1 MISLKS
7 PREIDIMA
15 RGGAILGATLAH
27 VSAAV
32 RPGLSTKELDRLAES
47 FIRSHPG
54 ATPAFKGLYG
64 FPGSA
69 CTSINEEI
77 VHGIPSAKRVLRE
90 GDLVKLDVGV
100 KFEGFYTDSA
110 ITVAVGEVDEAS
122 RRLMAV
128 TREALAA
135 GIEAA
140 RVGNHVGDIGAAIGG
155 VVSAAGY
162 TTADDLV
169 GHYVG
174 SKPHGDPQV
183 PNHGTPKRGAKLLPG
198 LTIAIEP
205 MVNMGK
211 SATRTLR
218 DKWTIVTQDGSR
230 SAHFEHTVAITEA
243 GPRVLTLAPGEHV
256 VHGPVT
262 AD

>member
-1 MISLKS
+1 
-7 PREIDIMA
+7 MA
-15 RGGAILGATLAH
+15 RGGAILAETLAKI
-27 VSAAV
+27 SAEV
-32 RPGLSTKELDRLAES
+32 RPGVSTKEIDAVAEQ

-64 FPGSA
+64 FPGSV

-77 VHGIPSAKRVLRE
+77 VHGIPSAKRVLKE

-100 KFEGFYTDSA
+100 KFEGYYTDSA
-110 ITVAVGEVDEAS
+110 VTVPVGTIDQRS
-122 RRLMAV
+122 QRLMDV
-128 TREALAA
+128 TKEALAA
-135 GIEAA
+135 GIGAA
-140 RVGNHVGDIGAAIGG
+140 RVGNHVGDIGAAIEHIVKG
-155 VVSAAGY
+155 AGF

-211 SATRTLR
+211 SATRTLK

-230 SAHFEHTVAITEA
+230 SAHFEHTVAVTEA
-243 GPRVLTLAPGEHV
+243 GPRILTLPSVSATP
-256 VHGPVT
+256 
-262 AD
+262 

>member
-1 MISLKS
+1 VISLKS

-15 RGGAILGATLAH
+15 RGGAILAETLRRI
-27 VSAAV
+27 SADV
-32 RPGLSTKELDRLAES
+32 RPGVSTKQLDSAAED

-64 FPGSA
+64 FPGSV

-77 VHGIPSAKRVLRE
+77 VHGIPSPKRILRE

-100 KFEGFYTDSA
+100 KFEGYFTDSA
-110 ITVAVGEVDEAS
+110 VTVPVGEVDEAS
-122 RRLMAV
+122 RRLMRV

-140 RVGNHVGDIGAAIGG
+140 RVGNHVGDIGAAIEG
-155 VVSAAGY
+155 VVKAAGY

-205 MVNMGK
+205 MVNMGR
-211 SATRTLR
+211 SETRTLK
-218 DKWTIVTQDGSR
+218 DKWTIVTRDGSR
-230 SAHFEHTVAITEA
+230 SAHFEHTVAVTEA
-243 GPRVLTLAPGEHV
+243 GPRILTLAQAAAG
-256 VHGPVT
+256 
-262 AD
+262 